1 MISHVETENQRYLQ
15 IGNKSR
21 IPMFRNY
28 PDAFGVDILCQV
40 LGGISKKLAYRL
52 LAENEIAAIRVGR
65 SYVIS
70 KAAVIDYLISDRLCH
85 IEVC

>member
-28 PDAFGVDILCQV
+28 PDAFGVDILCQM

-52 LAENEIAAIRVGR
+52 LAGNEIAAIRVGR